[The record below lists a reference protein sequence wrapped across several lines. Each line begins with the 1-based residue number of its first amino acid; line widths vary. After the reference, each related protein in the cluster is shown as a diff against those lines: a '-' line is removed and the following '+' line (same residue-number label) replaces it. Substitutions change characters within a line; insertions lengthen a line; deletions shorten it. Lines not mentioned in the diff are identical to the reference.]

1 MHGALF
7 TAWVLLF
14 IVQTALISSRRVA
27 VHRRLGVAGAVLAAA
42 MVVAGASIA
51 IVTAARG
58 SAPPG
63 MTAVAFLVI
72 PLFDLVLFAG
82 FVSAALVMRRNKE
95 AHKRLMLLA
104 YVSIITAAIA
114 RLPGVLPLGPPAFFG
129 LSLLFVIAGV
139 VYATPSRAAR
149 VRRAYLWG
157 GAIIVISIPLRLAIA
172 TTGAWQAFAKL
183 LIGFSVIPDSRQD
196 QELSH
201 RGGVR
206 GVDEGEPRARDR
218 NLAEDPQEGFGP
230 SDGDDRAGA
239 RRRVCWGWID
249 GIRKSFDAQ
258 SFLQRYT
265 PRRTRSIWSQI
276 NRDHVARLMT
286 AGA

>member
-1 MHGALF
+1 MTTAAQPAVAIKKPLPVAGVHDRQFYGTMAVAMGVTVFVGFSATYYLRLLGGGPTATLTGGPFTALVHVHGALF

-14 IVQTALISSRRVA
+14 IVQTALISNRRVA

-72 PLFDLVLFAG
+72 PLFDLVLFTG

-139 VYATPSRAAR
+139 IYDAVSRGR
-149 VRRAYLWG
+149 VHRVYLWG
-157 GAIIVISIPLRLAIA
+157 GAIIVLSIPLRLAIA
-172 TTGAWQAFAKL
+172 TTGAWQAFANL
-183 LIGFSVIPDSRQD
+183 LIGLR
-196 QELSH
+196 
-201 RGGVR
+201 
-206 GVDEGEPRARDR
+206 
-218 NLAEDPQEGFGP
+218 
-230 SDGDDRAGA
+230 
-239 RRRVCWGWID
+239 
-249 GIRKSFDAQ
+249 
-258 SFLQRYT
+258 
-265 PRRTRSIWSQI
+265 
-276 NRDHVARLMT
+276 
-286 AGA
+286 